1 MLRFLKTY
9 AYITCDINSMISPLE
24 ISAHVL
30 LYCEEMAK
38 LSREDIL
45 KLAQL
50 ARLGLTDDEVT
61 EFSTELTAILQYVEQ
76 LSSVDVEGLAPTSQ
90 VTGLTNVTR
99 ADEVVDYGYEPLDLL
114 KNVPITDNNQIK
126 VKRMIG

>member
-1 MLRFLKTY
+1 
-9 AYITCDINSMISPLE
+9 
-24 ISAHVL
+24 
-30 LYCEEMAK
+30 MAK

-50 ARLGLTDDEVT
+50 ARLQLSEAEID
-61 EFSTELTAILQYVEQ
+61 EFSGELSDILQYVEMLQ
-76 LSSVDVEGLAPTSQ
+76 SIDVSGLEPTNQ

-99 ADEVVDYGYEPLDLL
+99 PDEIKDYGYSPKELQ
-114 KNVPITDNNQIK
+114 KNVPAMQDDEIK

>member
-1 MLRFLKTY
+1 MT
-9 AYITCDINSMISPLE
+9 
-24 ISAHVL
+24 
-30 LYCEEMAK
+30 K

-50 ARLGLTDDEVT
+50 ARLGLTDAEVD
-61 EFSTELTAILQYVEQ
+61 EFSSELSAILQYVEQ
-76 LSSVDVEGLAPTSQ
+76 LSSVDLKDMEPTSQ

-99 ADEVVDYGYEPLDLL
+99 PDEIRSYGYMPDELL
-114 KNVPITDNNQIK
+114 KNVPHVENNYIK